1 MAPVQDTELRV
12 VSDEWIRRG
21 SDLPVL
27 LMTAAHLTADCS
39 ILRPEW
45 KPVPVFGKLRCEVP
59 DGDKDAIVDLC
70 RRRIAA
76 FLAAGRPAPPITFDM
91 LYRIAAWAV
100 GKDIEPFVSLIAE
113 EMVLDGHD
121 LRRPHWDKK
130 VIAPDRPF
138 SVAVVGGGESGIAMA
153 MRLKQAGV
161 PFTLYEKNRELGG
174 TWLENNYPGC
184 RVDINSYVYSYACAP
199 HIWPEY
205 FGQQAEVLAYLRSV
219 AKDGGVY
226 DHTLFG
232 REIKAAEWNEGA
244 ASWTLTIGGGDRD
257 ERRSHDVVVF
267 AVGQLNR
274 PALPDIPGRENF
286 AGPAFHSAR
295 WDHDVHLVGKR
306 VGVIGTGASACQF
319 APKAAEIARSLS
331 IFSRTTTWLLP
342 TPELHDAVPDATRR
356 LMAALPA
363 YALWYRASMLMMQ
376 GPGLLDRITH
386 DPSFAASDVA
396 ISEANDLLRSGFQ
409 GWIEP
414 QIAERPDLRDAV
426 IPTSP
431 VGAKRILRDNG
442 NWLHTLKRDNVAVVR
457 TPIREIV
464 ADGIVTADGTLHAL
478 DVLLYGTGFQASR
491 FLAPMTV
498 RGRDGAD
505 LHAVWG
511 TNPRAYLG
519 LTVPQFPNM
528 FTMYGPNTNLI
539 VHGGSII
546 LFSELSVKYILGAI
560 RHLLEDGR
568 TTLDVKDDVCRLY
581 NERVDETNSR
591 RAWGYSSV
599 RSWYKNA
606 EGRVTQN
613 YPFTIAEYWQRTD
626 RFDKENYEIR

>member
-1 MAPVQDTELRV
+1 MAAVQDAEARV
-12 VSDEWIRRG
+12 VSDEWFRRG

-27 LMTAAHLTADCS
+27 LMTAAHLAADCS

-59 DGDKDAIVDLC
+59 DADKDTILDLC
-70 RRRIAA
+70 RQRIAS
-76 FLAAGRPAPPITFDM
+76 FLAAGRPAPPITFDV

-100 GKDIEPFVSLIAE
+100 GKEIEPFVSLIAE
-113 EMVLDGHD
+113 EMVLDGRD
-121 LRRPHWDKK
+121 LRRPQWDKSR
-130 VIAPDRPF
+130 IAPDRPF

-161 PFTLYEKNRELGG
+161 PFTLYEKNSDLGG
-174 TWLENNYPGC
+174 TWLENTYPGC

-199 HIWPEY
+199 YVWPEY
-205 FGQQAEVLAYLRSV
+205 FGQQSEVLAYLRTV
-219 AKDGGVY
+219 ASGGGVY
-226 DHTLFG
+226 DHALLERG
-232 REIKAAEWNEGA
+232 VKSAEWDEHS
-244 ASWTLTIGGGDRD
+244 ASWTLTIGGGERD
-257 ERRSHDVVVF
+257 ELHSHNAIVF

-274 PALPDIPGRENF
+274 PALPDIPGRERF
-286 AGPAFHSAR
+286 AGPAFHSAQ
-295 WDHDVHLVGKR
+295 WDHGVDLSGKR

-319 APKAAEIARSLS
+319 APKAAEIAESVS

-342 TPELHDAVPDATRR
+342 TPELHDAVPEPTRR
-356 LMAALPA
+356 LMETIPA
-363 YALWYRASMLMMQ
+363 YVLWYRASMLMMQ

-409 GWIEP
+409 GWMEP
-414 QIAERPDLRDAV
+414 QIVERPDLRDAV
-426 IPTSP
+426 IPRSP
-431 VGAKRILRDNG
+431 VGSKRILRDNG
-442 NWLHTLKRDNVAVVR
+442 NWLRTLKRDNVSVVR
-457 TPIREIV
+457 TSIREIV
-464 ADGIVTADGTLHAL
+464 PDGIVTADGTHHAL

-491 FLAPMTV
+491 FLTPMTV
-498 RGRDGAD
+498 RGREGAD

-511 TNPRAYLG
+511 NNPRAYLG
-519 LTVPQFPNM
+519 LAVPQFPNM
-528 FTMYGPNTNLI
+528 FTMYGPNTNLV

-546 LFSELSVKYILGAI
+546 LFSELSVKYIIGAI
-560 RHLLEDGR
+560 RYLLEDGK
-568 TTLDVKDDVCRLY
+568 TALDVKDDVCRLY

-591 RAWGYSSV
+591 RAWGQSSV
-599 RSWYKNA
+599 RNWYKNA

-626 RFDKENYEIR
+626 RFDKENYEVR